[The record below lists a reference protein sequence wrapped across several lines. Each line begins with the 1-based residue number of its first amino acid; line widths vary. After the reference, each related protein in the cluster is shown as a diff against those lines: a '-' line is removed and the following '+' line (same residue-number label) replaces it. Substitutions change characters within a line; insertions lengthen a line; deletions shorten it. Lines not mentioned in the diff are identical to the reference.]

1 MTDNKPQKEEEKKE
15 ENKNFDID
23 SIVLKNEKDFI
34 ELAKKNTKEIK
45 DSLDPSVFSYVFL
58 KETIEMLAPTL
69 NSEKISDL
77 EKKIDVVL
85 KKKKTKGED
94 LKNKKPLKSVTS
106 TQRADKVGLEK
117 EYGGGEEKKEEDEE
131 YNEDEDF
138 M

>member
-85 KKKKTKGED
+85 KKKKTKGEE